1 MTKNIYELMDI
12 CRELTKSIR
21 HSEGSLFDH
30 LFGCWKLA
38 MRKGYSDDICVALLL
53 HSIYGTA
60 SFKIDSLES
69 RETIKQYVGE
79 HIENLIFQFCNLP
92 NRAEM
97 LLEYSWPDEELR
109 YKLAQ
114 MDYINILEQK
124 NRFPVEMQDEI
135 KNVIELYE
143 RFLNERKVN

>member
-1 MTKNIYELMDI
+1 MKNIYELVTI
-12 CRELTKSIR
+12 CRNLTRNIP

-30 LFGCWKLA
+30 LFGCWRLA
-38 MRKGYSDDICVALLL
+38 MQKGFPDEICVALLF
-53 HSIYGTA
+53 HSVYGTA

-69 RETIKQYVGE
+69 RETIREYVGVNE
-79 HIENLIFQFCNLP
+79 ENLIFQFCNLP